1 MNHMPNQTSR
11 NVHAISAQTGAVV
24 NMFLHFARTK
34 MRDAL
39 TGRERTCTTALLT
52 LREFIAYVL
61 NIEPWSQKCS
71 MSIIR
76 ESTKT
81 LTPSLVQKNAR
92 YSNTILHQR
101 ICTSLRARH
110 SITLP
115 LRPCTF
121 MQKPQMQK
129 KGNVPPIPQLRSIFS
144 RTYVVEKE
152 ERLVFLYGAGNG
164 RLFIA

>member
-1 MNHMPNQTSR
+1 MNHMLNQTSR

-52 LREFIAYVL
+52 LRKFIAYVL
-61 NIEPWSQKCS
+61 NIEPEVQHVHHSRINENSDAIPSPKKRKIQQHNS
-71 MSIIR
+71 P
-76 ESTKT
+76 STHLHFTPRTTLHHSASASLHIHAKT
-81 LTPSLVQKNAR
+81 PNA
-92 YSNTILHQR
+92 
-101 ICTSLRARH
+101 
-110 SITLP
+110 
-115 LRPCTF
+115 
-121 MQKPQMQK
+121 K